1 LSSRKSFN
9 QTLLL
14 GRRRMNRQMNALTKQ
29 EVEMLGRW
37 DRIASRF
44 RRSYL
49 SSGSARYQFK
59 EYAYREVYG
68 ALIAQTIQGLP
79 KHLSVLKTDSW
90 NEGVED
96 GRNLI
101 GYTTE
106 QTDNRTIVCIDVS
119 RFVCE
124 SARIRSNGFAI
135 VRATLLASPF
145 RPIFD
150 LVIDASTIDHMPLR
164 LRRLWLAAEASVLKP
179 HGCILISFD
188 CRLNMFTELYHRFF
202 TRKIYPE
209 WTLTP
214 TEVRGQLESLGF
226 AIAREHAIFV
236 SGFIWGSHRPSFIL
250 ARLLRRRGVLEF
262 IKNRELSTNSK
273 WLSFIA
279 PQYVI
284 VARKKQSC

>member
-1 LSSRKSFN
+1 MN
-9 QTLLL
+9 LLT
-14 GRRRMNRQMNALTKQ
+14 RQEA
-29 EVEMLGRW
+29 EMLRGW

-49 SSGSARYQFK
+49 SRGGARFQFK

-79 KHLSVLKTDSW
+79 KHLSVLKTDAW

-96 GRNLI
+96 GRELI
-101 GYTTE
+101 SYTTE
-106 QTDNRTIVCIDVS
+106 QTGNVNRTAVCIDVS
-119 RFVCE
+119 RYVCE
-124 SARIRSNGFAI
+124 SANRIRNSEFAI

-145 RPIFD
+145 RRVFD

-164 LRRLWLAAEASVLKP
+164 LRKLWLSAEASVLKP
-179 HGCILISFD
+179 HGFLLISFD

-226 AIAREHAIFV
+226 NIVREHAVFV
-236 SGFIWGSHRPSFIL
+236 AGFIWGSHRPSFIL
-250 ARLLRRRGVLEF
+250 ARLFRRRGVLEF
-262 IKNRELSTNSK
+262 VRNRELSRYSK
-273 WLSFIA
+273 WLSSVA

-284 VARKKQSC
+284 VARKKN